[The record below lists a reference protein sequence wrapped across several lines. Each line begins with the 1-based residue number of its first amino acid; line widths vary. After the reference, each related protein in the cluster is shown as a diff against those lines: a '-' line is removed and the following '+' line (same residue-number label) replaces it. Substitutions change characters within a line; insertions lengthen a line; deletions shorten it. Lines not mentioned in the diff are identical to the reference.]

1 MGDEELSMA
10 LSPGQT
16 MQCAVHS
23 RECPVHPKY
32 VDGSAGR
39 TCKRPRTE
47 VSESDT
53 LPDSLYIN
61 GPIAL
66 NNFVLA
72 FPHSCPR
79 PFPENSFSS
88 RVTSQRTI
96 QYRKPQSRSGQP
108 SANTFPF
115 QHQSLGPK
123 AAIAAVIKNS
133 CLDKPDSINS
143 FNESL
148 PKNAF

>member
-1 MGDEELSMA
+1 MESLALATEVHLSA
-10 LSPGQT
+10 SPGHVEDDLFFTSQIFFI
-16 MQCAVHS
+16 
-23 RECPVHPKY
+23 KY
-32 VDGSAGR
+32 
-39 TCKRPRTE
+39 
-47 VSESDT
+47 
-53 LPDSLYIN
+53 II

-72 FPHSCPR
+72 FPRSCPR

-88 RVTSQRTI
+88 QIISQRTI
-96 QYRKPQSRSGQP
+96 QDRKPQSRSGQP

-123 AAIAAVIKNS
+123 AAIAAVINNS

-148 PKNAF
+148 PKMPSSSTRQHSFSFSHKTGCD